1 MVDKRV
7 VYPGDELGT
16 SEEFMAG
23 DGTYEKDGMIFA
35 ANIGELEFDDQ
46 TRSATV
52 KPLTSMPVTLK
63 IGDTVIGIVTDIR
76 SSMAFVNI
84 IKLEGINRQISSAT
98 QGSIHVSK
106 ISKQYLDDVRRG
118 YWIGDILRAKV
129 IKAEPALQ
137 LSTEGSELGVIKS
150 FCKLCQEP
158 LVMKNND
165 VYCETCDRPWQKKT
179 SDDYRQGQVR

>member
-23 DGTYEKDGMIFA
+23 DGTYEKDGMIYA
-35 ANIGELEFDDQ
+35 SNIGELEFDDKS
-46 TRSATV
+46 RFVTV
-52 KPLTSMPVTLK
+52 TPLTSTPVTLK
-63 IGDTVIGIVTDIR
+63 VGDVVIGIVEDIR

-84 IKLEGINRQISSAT
+84 VKLEGVNRQISSGT

-106 ISKQYLDDVRRG
+106 ISKQYLDDVKRG

-129 IKAEPALQ
+129 IQAEPAVQ

-150 FCKLCQEP
+150 F
-158 LVMKNND
+158 
-165 VYCETCDRPWQKKT
+165 
-179 SDDYRQGQVR
+179 